1 MTTIQIDG
9 QIDGRLDEPTETNP
23 TWTRAAGFSGI
34 AFVVL
39 FIAMGAGIAASA
51 PNFVDGADELR
62 TWFGDNQGGIGFF
75 TWFGPF
81 VFGFLQLFFA
91 YGLLSRLRTA
101 DTSGGI
107 VTRMSSAGMIAQF
120 AAGIVGMSLWA
131 VMSLDPILAEASDG
145 VLLTLSALDS
155 VVFFVLMPWT
165 TAVFVIFASVLIV
178 RSRIMPSWLA
188 VLGVVSGVVPVIGG
202 LWLLNGDPESTIGA
216 IGFIG
221 EFVGMLW
228 IVITSVFLI
237 RNAAD

>member
-9 QIDGRLDEPTETNP
+9 QLAERTETNA

-51 PNFVDGADELR
+51 PTFADGADELR
-62 TWFGDNQGGIGFF
+62 TWFGDNQDGIAFF
-75 TWFGPF
+75 NWFAPF

-91 YGLLSRLRTA
+91 FGLLRRLRGG

-107 VTRMSSAGMIAQF
+107 VTQMSGAGMIGEF
-120 AAGIVGMSLWA
+120 AAGVVGMSLWA
-131 VMSLDPILAEASDG
+131 VMSLDPILTEASDG

-155 VVFFVLMPWT
+155 VVFFVLMPW
-165 TAVFVIFASVLIV
+165 ASAMFVIFASVLIV

-188 VLGVVSGVVPVIGG
+188 ALGVIAGVVPVIGG
-202 LWLLNGDPESTIGA
+202 LWLLDGDPGSTIA
-216 IGFIG
+216 DVGFIG
-221 EFVGMLW
+221 ELAGMLW
-228 IVITSVFLI
+228 IVIASVFLI
-237 RNAAD
+237 KSPAD